1 MIWIDWLIVASVA
14 VLAAVIFKQWKERS
28 RLVNN
33 LDTSARR
40 VDPTV
45 AGTNEGEGGRRP
57 PEALEADPAKRR
69 FPTGTHAFACYKHKF
84 EEMASGRGE
93 EEASFWETITA
104 LAFEVQANPPRG
116 LEHFQGVSRLASQI
130 ATQLGLSDAEVEEIR
145 VAGVVHDIGKA
156 QIPEQ
161 VRLKADVLTADEFE
175 IMKGHAAWGARM
187 LEPLNEAGLEEIVR
201 HHHERF
207 DGNGYPD
214 HLKGDD
220 IPLGARIMSV
230 AESFDSMVSDQAY
243 KAPRSFEDAV
253 AELLAAPARNSIPTS
268 FRPFSARF
276 EGKTISDGRTDRASS
291 RKRVRPLLSTGITT
305 RSSQIA
311 RIPLCAG
318 SQSIFESGA
327 CDFPIG
333 AASSSVQAHYPAR
346 CIIVR

>member
-1 MIWIDWLIVASVA
+1 MIWLDWLIVASVV

-33 LDTSARR
+33 LDTFARR
-40 VDPTV
+40 LDLAIVGASDGKGV
-45 AGTNEGEGGRRP
+45 RRP
-57 PEALEADPAKRR
+57 PEAPEAVSAKRR

-84 EEMASGRGE
+84 EEMARGRGD

-104 LAFEVQANPPRG
+104 LTFESHAKPPRG

-130 ATQLGLSDAEVEEIR
+130 ATQLGLSDAEIEEIR

-187 LEPLNEAGLEEIVR
+187 LEPLNEEGIEEIVR

-214 HLKGDD
+214 QLKGEE
-220 IPLGARIMSV
+220 IPLGARIVSL
-230 AESFDSMVSDQAY
+230 AECFDSMVSEQAY
-243 KAPRSFEDAV
+243 RDSRSFEDAV
-253 AELLAAPARNSIPTS
+253 AEVLRCSGTQFDPDVVAA
-268 FRPFSARF
+268 FL
-276 EGKTISDGRTDRASS
+276 G
-291 RKRVRPLLSTGITT
+291 RVRMEG
-305 RSSQIA
+305 
-311 RIPLCAG
+311 
-318 SQSIFESGA
+318 
-327 CDFPIG
+327 DFHR
-333 AASSSVQAHYPAR
+333 QN
-346 CIIVR
+346 